1 MKPSA
6 NKIAVVLL
14 SGGADSATALAC
26 AKRDGFTPYA
36 LTIDY
41 GQRHRV
47 ELEMARRQA
56 RAQNA
61 AKHLIMKIDLRGI
74 GKSALTDDVPVP
86 VGRTPGE
93 ISEGIPATYVPA
105 RNTIFLS
112 VALGWAESL
121 GTGDVYVGVNALDY
135 SGYPDCRPEYI
146 EAFEKMARLA
156 TKMGVEGSV
165 QIKIHAPLISNKK
178 SEIFLLGRELGVD
191 FSMTSSCYDPAPDGV
206 ACGVCDSCALR
217 LRGFAEAGFADP
229 LRYAKKK

>member
-1 MKPSA
+1 MTLD
-6 NKIAVVLL
+6 KIAVVLL

-26 AKRDGFTPYA
+26 AKRDGFAPYA

-56 RAQNA
+56 QAQKA
-61 AKHLIMKIDLRGI
+61 ARHLIMKIDLRGI

-86 VGRTPGE
+86 VGRTPDE

-156 TKMGVEGSV
+156 TKMGVEGRV
-165 QIKIHAPLISNKK
+165 QVKIHAPLISRKK

-191 FSMTSSCYDPAPDGV
+191 FSMTSSCYDPSPDGV

-217 LRGFAEAGFADP
+217 LKGFAEAGLTDP
-229 LRYAKKK
+229 LRYAKKI

>member
-1 MKPSA
+1 MA
-6 NKIAVVLL
+6 DKIAVVLL

-47 ELEMARRQA
+47 ELEMARCQA
-56 RAQNA
+56 AAQKA
-61 AKHLIMKIDLRGI
+61 SKHLIMKIDLRRI

-86 VGRTPGE
+86 VGRTPDE

-146 EAFEKMARLA
+146 EAFERMARLA
-156 TKMGVEGSV
+156 TRMGVEGRV
-165 QIKIHAPLISNKK
+165 QIKIHAPLISMKK
-178 SEIFLLGRELGVD
+178 SEIFLMGRDLGVD

-217 LRGFAEAGFADP
+217 LRGFAEAGLADP

>member
-1 MKPSA
+1 MTMD
-6 NKIAVVLL
+6 KIAVVLL

-26 AKRDGFTPYA
+26 AKRDGFTPCA

-56 RAQNA
+56 QAQKA
-61 AKHLIMKIDLRGI
+61 SKHLIMKIDLRGI

-86 VGRTPGE
+86 VGRTPDE
-93 ISEGIPATYVPA
+93 ISEGIPTTYVPA

-121 GTGDVYVGVNALDY
+121 GTGDIFVGVNALDY

-146 EAFEKMARLA
+146 EAFERMARLA
-156 TKMGVEGSV
+156 TKMGVEGRV
-165 QIKIHAPLISNKK
+165 KIKIHAPLISKKK

-217 LRGFAEAGFADP
+217 LRGFAEAGLADP
-229 LRYAKKK
+229 LRYAKK